1 MSKHS
6 TMTFRQWYAQLEE
19 PVPPLSAFTASKDIT
34 EHPLFQGKI
43 FPWLWRV
50 YTQRLSP
57 AGRWFWWTTMI
68 FMSIGSISLD
78 LQLYVPFVYAFALW
92 IVAAIAAGLSRPQV
106 SLTLRYGER
115 VCAGET
121 LPLELEVTQ
130 TGRRAGVNLY
140 VLPNRLPLAI
150 DSVPPSGVPLPM
162 LRQGQ
167 TASIRLGLHCRRRGA
182 YRLHG
187 VRVET
192 DFPLGV
198 FIAQRLFLEDRRL
211 LVYPRFTPLARLD
224 IPQGRRYHLGGVAL
238 ASTLGDSF
246 EFIGNRDY
254 REGDNVRDIDWR
266 ATARLNAPVV
276 REWREEYFLRVGVVL
291 DTFLVR
297 GAGEWKRQDFER
309 AVSVCAAVS
318 DFMAR
323 QEYLVDL
330 FAAGPD
336 LYHLTAGRSLAYL
349 DQILDILACVESS
362 PVEPFETLQPEI
374 AEHLSQINTIVCV
387 FLDWNE
393 ARRAFVEHLSAEG
406 AGVKVI
412 IIRDAPPTLEPI
424 SETDITLLT
433 RAQVDAGLEEL

>member
-121 LPLELEVTQ
+121 LPLEIQVTQ
-130 TGRRAGVNLY
+130 TGRRTGVNLY
-140 VLPNRLPLAI
+140 VLPNRLPLVI
-150 DSVPPSGVPLPM
+150 DAVPTGGIPLPM

-167 TASIRLGLHCRRRGA
+167 TAQVRLGLHCRRRGA

-192 DFPLGV
+192 DFPLGIFV
-198 FIAQRLFLEDRRL
+198 AQRLFLEDRRL
-211 LVYPRFTPLARLD
+211 LVSPRFTPMARLD
-224 IPQGRRYHLGGVAL
+224 IPQGRRYHPGGVAL

-412 IIRDAPPTLEPI
+412 IIRDAPPSLAPI